1 MFEEFAYTLTEPEL
15 YAAIRRTRRQAGPV
29 RLTVQTVLL
38 AALAIGFGADFIRRH
53 EGGSALLALVMAA
66 LAAAQWVVP
75 AVLFRREARA
85 LAADGRPLHLRVS
98 AEEIAVDALPPQ
110 SLSACHF
117 REAADDL
124 LLWSVDRNQA
134 VAIPRRAVS
143 DAVWERLTAQI
154 G

>member
-1 MFEEFAYTLTEPEL
+1 MFEEFAYALTEPEL

-38 AALAIGFGADFIRRH
+38 AALAIGFGADFVWRR

-85 LAADGRPLHLRVS
+85 LAAEGCPLHLKVS
-98 AEEIAVDALPPQ
+98 ADEIAVDALPAQP
-110 SLSACHF
+110 LAACTFH
-117 REAADDL
+117 EAADGL
-124 LLWSVDRNQA
+124 LLWTVDRNQA

-143 DAVWERLTAQI
+143 DAVWQRLHALV
-154 G
+154 

>member
-1 MFEEFAYTLTEPEL
+1 MFEEFAYALTESEL
-15 YAAIRRTRRQAGPV
+15 YAAIRRTRRQAGAV

-38 AALAIGFGADFIRRH
+38 AALAVGFGADFVWRR

-85 LAADGRPLHLRVS
+85 LAAEGRPLRLKVS
-98 AEEIAVDALPPQ
+98 ADEIAVDALPPQ
-110 SLSACHF
+110 PLAACTF
-117 REAADDL
+117 RPAADGL
-124 LLWSVDRNQA
+124 LLWTVDRNQA

-143 DAVWERLTAQI
+143 DAVWQRLCELV
-154 G
+154 

>member
-1 MFEEFAYTLTEPEL
+1 MFEEFVYTLTEPEL

-38 AALAIGFGADFIRRH
+38 AALAIGFGVDFVWRR
-53 EGGSALLALVMAA
+53 EGGSALLAFVMAL

-85 LAADGRPLHLRVS
+85 LAAEGRPLHLRVS
-98 AEEIAVDALPPQ
+98 ADEIAVDALPPQ
-110 SLSACHF
+110 PLSACTF
-117 REAADDL
+117 RRAADEL
-124 LLWSVDRNQA
+124 LLWTVDRNQA

-143 DAVWERLTAQI
+143 DAVWQRLSALI
-154 G
+154 